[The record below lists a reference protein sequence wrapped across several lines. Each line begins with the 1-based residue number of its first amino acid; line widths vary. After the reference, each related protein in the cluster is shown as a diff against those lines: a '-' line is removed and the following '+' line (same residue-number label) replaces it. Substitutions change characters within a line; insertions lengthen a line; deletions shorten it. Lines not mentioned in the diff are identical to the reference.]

1 MGVGETS
8 IFWAGLAENAAS
20 EDEQHGRK
28 RDGEPVVPRVSVQ
41 TQSDWV
47 LMFGFTAIM
56 TIPFA
61 LVAWLMS

>member
-8 IFWAGLAENAAS
+8 ISWAGIADDTVGEG
-20 EDEQHGRK
+20 EQPSRK
-28 RDGEPVVPRVSVQ
+28 RDGEPVVSRVSVQ
-41 TQSDWV
+41 THSDWV
-47 LMFGFTAIM
+47 LLFGFTAIM